1 MDELA
6 SNNEVQFLHEV
17 LMIYVATNGAKETM
31 FTWGGLTASPDEGNP
46 VSDGGL
52 NREKSA
58 EAIVPASM
66 PVYRGDGKGRT
77 SDTTFRSLK
86 VPTMTSQRKR
96 LQSYLKGR
104 GLEVLG
110 TDGAGVVEVRNSWGA
125 LNVPD
130 LMDRVLDKENF
141 HSAVQRVVA
150 NKGAP
155 GVDGMSAQELPGF
168 VEQNWERIYW
178 SLRTGRYRPSP
189 VRRVRIPKPD
199 GGERELGIPTLL
211 DRAVQQAIAQ
221 VLTPIYEPLFSD
233 NSHGFRPN
241 RSAHQA
247 VLAMKQHYLDGY
259 IWAVDIDLS
268 KYFDTLN
275 HELLMNIIRR
285 DVYDETLLVTI
296 KAFLKSGVM
305 DDGVVHEMEE
315 GSPQGGNL
323 SPLLANI
330 YLNEFDRLLEER
342 GHRFCRYADDIMILV
357 RSERAAERVMSSSR
371 DFLENT
377 LKLKVNQ
384 DKSTVG
390 KLPGLKFLGF
400 TISDCILRDKGRRVR
415 IVIHPKS
422 LKRFKGRTRSILRER
437 SHWSVIDTSRY
448 FTTYVRGWLGYYA
461 LSEDGFTMKHLAQW
475 SRRKLRARLWSQWKT
490 PRNRYRKLM
499 EIMPEG
505 MGVYH
510 PVEGCLVHARA
521 HGPWHMSAF
530 RPLQS
535 ILSNRYLE
543 SLGFPDILKM
553 YEDNHIRL
561 MNRRVREVRT
571 VV

>member
-1 MDELA
+1 
-6 SNNEVQFLHEV
+6 
-17 LMIYVATNGAKETM
+17 M
-31 FTWGGLTASPDEGNP
+31 FTWGGLTACPDKGNS
-46 VSDGGL
+46 VSDDGL
-52 NREKSA
+52 SREKSA
-58 EAIVPASM
+58 EAIVPIST
-66 PVYRGDGKGRT
+66 PKDGRDGKGRT
-77 SDTTFRSLK
+77 SETTLRSLK
-86 VPTMTSQRKR
+86 ASTMTSQRKR

-110 TDGAGVVEVRNSWGA
+110 TDGAGAVEMRNSWGA

-130 LMDRVLDKENF
+130 LMDKVLDKENF
-141 HSAVQRVVA
+141 NEAVQRVVS
-150 NKGAP
+150 NRGAP
-155 GVDGMSAQELPGF
+155 GVDGMSASELPAF
-168 VEQNWERIYW
+168 VEQNWERIYR

-199 GGERELGIPTLL
+199 GGERELGVPTLL

-233 NSHGFRPN
+233 NSYGFRPN

-247 VLAMKQHYLDGY
+247 VLAMKQNYLDGY
-259 IWAVDIDLS
+259 TWAVDIDLS

-285 DVYDETLLVTI
+285 DVHDETLLVTI

-305 DDGVVHEMEE
+305 EDGVVLETER

-330 YLNEFDRLLEER
+330 YLNEFDMLLEER
-342 GHRFCRYADDIMILV
+342 GHRFCRYADDILILV

-377 LKLKVNQ
+377 MKLKVNQ
-384 DKSTVG
+384 DKSTVAP
-390 KLPGLKFLGF
+390 LPGLKFLGF
-400 TISDCILRDKGRRVR
+400 TMLDVTPRNKERMVKIA
-415 IVIHPKS
+415 IHPRS
-422 LKRFKGRTRSILRER
+422 LKRFKDKVRSILRER
-437 SHWSVIDTSRY
+437 SHLPIEDTMRY
-448 FTTYVRGWLGYYA
+448 FTAYVHGWLGYYA
-461 LSEDGFTMKHLAQW
+461 LSEVMSTIHKLAKW

-490 PRNRYRKLM
+490 PQNRYRQLISISTGNM
-499 EIMPEG
+499 RYAVG
-505 MGVYH
+505 R
-510 PVEGCLVHARA
+510 CLIYARA
-521 HGPWHMSAF
+521 HGPWHMSNYG
-530 RPLQS
+530 S
-535 ILSNRYLE
+535 IQAIMTNKYLE
-543 SLGFPDILKM
+543 SLGFPNILEM
-553 YEDNHIRL
+553 YESSHARL